1 MKKICII
8 PLVLCTLHFL
18 SCSTGVEEDQNKSGS
33 NAAIEE
39 QSFITYSFYSDNSSS
54 QAWITISG
62 KTGEPVPHVSV
73 PKKTNYRFNE
83 WKSADGEAVPY
94 IFGEKDLDF
103 YAEWKLLEG
112 INRGNLLGSKT
123 TPDALYDLVFSD
135 GSAMPYP
142 DQLDSLTS
150 EQLSN
155 VVAMIYTTTYNP
167 NTGSNTTG
175 NFKLGAGF
183 LQKDLKWCSKSYLK
197 DNRIGFNEPR
207 VLVYNLMYTGY
218 VFEDTDND
226 PKKTHAIKS
235 LNPNYG
241 LANYYDSPMFE
252 QYVDF
257 EFAPAFYY
265 ATNYGYYKNI
275 VEVYRKKWY
284 LPSIEEIRALF
295 KNEEARQKYM
305 QLSLKVTSVLLDN
318 VSIWTNSTDDK
329 QTPIE
334 VNSGEWYS
342 NQSGNGRNFDDKC
355 IVRFPGE
362 LNRIKINVKDK
373 DLGAWPGTNVHR
385 YDIYYLFY
393 SKAYCIDYKGNQGLK
408 EKDEGA
414 CVIPIRIF

>member
-73 PKKTNYRFNE
+73 PKKTNYCFNE

-123 TPDALYDLVFSD
+123 APDALYDLVFSD

-150 EQLSN
+150 EQINN

-183 LQKDLKWCSKSYLK
+183 LKKNLRWCSKEYSKQYEGPGK
-197 DNRIGFNEPR
+197 DWPEGRTM
-207 VLVYNLMYTGY
+207 VYNLMYTGY
-218 VFEDTDND
+218 KLEDTDND
-226 PKKTHAIKS
+226 PEKIHVVKS

-241 LANYYDSPMFE
+241 LANYYDFPMFE
-252 QYVDF
+252 FYLDS
-257 EFAPAFYY
+257 EYAPAFYY

-275 VEVYRKKWY
+275 VETYRKNWY

-295 KNEEARQKYM
+295 KNEEARRRYM
-305 QLSLKVTSVLLDN
+305 QLSLKVNSILLDN
-318 VSIWTNSTDDK
+318 VSIWTNSTDVK
-329 QTPIE
+329 QTE
-334 VNSGEWYS
+334 TERDTGWRYVEGD
-342 NQSGNGRNFDDKC
+342 RRDFDDMC
-355 IVRFPGE
+355 LVRFPGV
-362 LNRIKINVKDK
+362 LKKIKVNVNNKS
-373 DLGAWPGTNVHR
+373 GHNPGHSQLY

-393 SKAYCIDYKGNQGLK
+393 SKAYCIDYKGNQWLK
-408 EKDEGA
+408 EKDEEA